1 MKDEEPEKPD
11 EQKDVSIWRNIGK
24 AVFLIIVLV
33 IAWFVLEWLIE
44 GK

>member
-1 MKDEEPEKPD
+1 MVNEPEKTP

-24 AVFLIIVLV
+24 IVFLIIVLI
-33 IAWFVLEWLIE
+33 IAWYVLEWLIE